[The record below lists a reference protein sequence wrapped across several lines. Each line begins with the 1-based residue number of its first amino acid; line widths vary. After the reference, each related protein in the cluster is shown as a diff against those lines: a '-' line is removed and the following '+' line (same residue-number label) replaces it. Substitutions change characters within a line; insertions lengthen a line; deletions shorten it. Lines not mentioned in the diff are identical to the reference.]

1 MPAGRTGRTG
11 LGLGD
16 HGDVLTHFAPGGY
29 RSLAVAGRPFSS
41 GIVADPGLDL
51 VHAVLLRPLPLET
64 GLDAAA
70 AHVRAAGRPVT
81 ALAGFEL
88 RIPEPLSRQGFD
100 AFNQPYV
107 QRMADMGLAADGAL
121 VTTRTNVAPTVPGV
135 SEPSLHAFTYTV
147 PGRGRGAKPFRLSGA
162 TESVGGPPGDRLRS
176 IVAELESRMAELGVG
191 WEDTTSI
198 AVYGTEVAAGALAEV
213 LGAFGPAGM
222 LGLRWIPS
230 RPPIADADFEIDAIG
245 AGTELVL

>member
-1 MPAGRTGRTG
+1 M
-11 LGLGD
+11 
-16 HGDVLTHFAPGGY
+16 LTHFAPGSY

-41 GIVADPGLDL
+41 GIVADPGFDL
-51 VHAVLLRPLPLET
+51 VHAVLLRPLPLRS

-70 AHVRAAGRPVT
+70 SHVTAAGRPVT

-107 QRMADMGLAADGAL
+107 RHMADMGLTAGDAL
-121 VTTRTNVAPTVPGV
+121 VTTRTNVAPTVPGID
-135 SEPSLHAFTYTV
+135 EPSLHAFTYTV
-147 PGRGRGAKPFRLSGA
+147 PGRGRAARAFRLSGA
-162 TESVGGPPGDRLRS
+162 TETAGGPPAERLRS

-191 WEDTTSI
+191 WEDATSV
-198 AVYGTEVAAGALAEV
+198 AVYGAEAAAVALPEV
-213 LGAFGPAGM
+213 LAAFGPAGL

-230 RPPIADADFEIDAIG
+230 RPPIADADFEIDAMG
-245 AGTELVL
+245 AGTELVV